1 MVDDNGRRKREQFE
15 QQLSEHTPLCI
26 ATEKPPILSN
36 AHKRKGLV
44 SSNETSRP
52 TKNQS
57 VLVDSPTNNERVRK
71 HLTDNASYA
80 PVRESTLETS
90 RRMQVAGRNA
100 HTVATGVVD
109 PRMEGLRSETMWQCF
124 SIGWYKLNSDG
135 VSRTSDGI
143 CSVLKAKL

>member
-1 MVDDNGRRKREQFE
+1 MVAG
-15 QQLSEHTPLCI
+15 SGSS
-26 ATEKPPILSN
+26 LSN
-36 AHKRKGLV
+36 NYPNTHRY
-44 SSNETSRP
+44 
-52 TKNQS
+52 
-57 VLVDSPTNNERVRK
+57 VLRRRNLQFCLMRLICRDGYDNLIEISLSKLHMKLELDSPTNNERVRK